1 MLSGNQSEQRE
12 QQQKHFK
19 SLVMRA
25 TNEMM
30 EKLIGG
36 GAEINCIRSDGL
48 TPLML
53 ALSKV
58 DKYNVFVTNMEKH
71 VFSGITE
78 LYMYMGIL

>member
-1 MLSGNQSEQRE
+1 MLSGNPTEQRE

-25 TNEMM
+25 SNEMM
-30 EKLIGG
+30 EKLIAG
-36 GAEINCIRSDGL
+36 GAEINCVRSDGL

-58 DKYNVFVTNMEKH
+58 DKDTCDVFVINMKKH
-71 VFSGITE
+71 E
-78 LYMYMGIL
+78 